1 MYSRAMVIVLIAMLL
16 GIAVPVTGVELKVNG
31 GFGHPG
37 DRVSVAVDLAEGTG
51 VAIVSFDLFYDSG
64 ALVLEEAK
72 RTGLGESF
80 DLADTTLAPGKFGAS
95 HLSVDGLSE
104 SSGIITSL
112 TFLIKEGVSGDTDLR
127 LMNIEVKDKDGI
139 PLETVSL
146 DGKIEIQS
154 RPVIPAPVASFTADP
169 TRGEAPMTVAFA
181 DESSGEIESLT
192 WDFGDGLTSTDTAPL
207 HTYEEAGIFI
217 ATLTATGPGGSDT
230 AAQAI
235 DVVPAGAVVLFEE
248 DFEVDVS
255 SRWAIRDEDGD
266 GQSWYLDAEAAHSGT
281 SGIRSY
287 YNAAGNN
294 DWLVSSSIDLPA
306 SGKITLSFW
315 AKSGDAKFLESF
327 DVKLSTTGRDGLA
340 DFQTILGSVVD
351 APAEW
356 REYQYDLSAHAGRSV
371 YVAIQHVSVD
381 EHRLM
386 VDDFRVV
393 GTDGQASASPPVA
406 SFVAVPLAGDAPLVV
421 NFTDASS
428 GEITSRSWDFGDG
441 ATSAE
446 TNPSHTYSGAGT
458 YTATLT
464 VTGPGG
470 SATHTQE
477 IVVSAVVVP
486 APVASFVAA
495 PLTGEAPLTVQFT
508 DASSG
513 EITSRS
519 WDFGDGATSAETSPS
534 HTYETAG
541 EYTVT
546 LMVSGPGGSVAI
558 TQEIAVAAAAIPA
571 PTASFTTSATGGEAP
586 LTVSF
591 ADASSGEIT
600 SRSWDFGD
608 GSSSAETSPSH
619 TYSAA
624 GTYTVTLTV
633 TGSGGSATHTQ
644 SIEVT
649 APVLVLT
656 AFFTSSAISGDAPLA
671 VDFTDASSGEIT
683 SRSWDFGDG
692 GSSAE
697 TDPAHTYTAA
707 GTYTVALTVNGPG
720 GSATHTQMIEVRLAT
735 IPAPVASFT
744 ASRLIGDAPLAVDFT
759 DASSGEITSRQWDF
773 GDGGSSKEASPSHTY
788 DVAGSYTVTLTVS
801 GPGGSATHAQ
811 KVVASTAG
819 EPVPVL
825 ILNVEYFIDQDP
837 GFGQGVSVP
846 VSAGADIIAD
856 FAVDLSG
863 VEEGVHT
870 LYVRAMDAG
879 GIWSLAQA
887 RPFFKQRVGGLD
899 PRPHVAA
906 MEYYIDQDP
915 GFGQGVSVPVSTGAD
930 IIADFAVDLS
940 GVEEGVHTLY
950 VRAMDAGGIW
960 SLAQARPFFKQR
972 VGGLDPRPH
981 IAAIDYFFIDKE
993 DGTRTQTFTYAD
1005 FTPAPDLEADFSMDL
1020 AGLDGEYDLFVYA
1033 RDEKNARSFGL
1044 IKPVTVEFIAAAPQA
1059 QNDTV
1064 RTVPDAAITID
1075 VLANDFDPDGTPLQ
1089 VIALTPPENGTATIV
1104 GDTLV
1109 VYTPDSGFEGEDTF
1123 SYTILD
1129 GHADTATGT
1138 ATIKIKQPNRAPEVS
1153 SAVVDFALSPGID
1166 SFTRN
1171 LDEEPAVF
1179 SDADGDALIYAA
1191 TSADEAIVRVEV
1203 EGTTLTGTFIT
1214 SGSAQI
1220 VVTATDEE
1228 GASASTAFNVEGT
1241 PAGPV
1246 SMDFDLADGD
1256 QEQRQTGGAAA
1267 GKVYELQ
1274 FNVGDAPEIS
1284 GWSATIEYDP
1294 EQLRYVSGSFQP
1306 GSFIPGL
1313 LGLVEEKEGSAGV
1326 GGTVL
1331 GSDQK
1336 NSGEGTLGIASFE
1349 VLEGFKDSTDLI
1361 ITQISFRRTD
1371 GQEDKRTVHAAATIA
1386 SAVPL
1391 VGDFSGDEK
1400 VDFADFF
1407 LFADHFGQAAGD
1419 SGFDGLYDLDG
1430 SGQVDFADFFLFA
1443 DYFGTEARGKLVSL
1457 ARQLLGLPESARLE
1471 QNFPNPFNA
1480 STTIRFTIP
1489 QSARVDLT
1497 VYNLS
1502 GQAVARLVSDFLEA
1516 GGYTWRWDGRDASGR
1531 ELASGMYLYRL
1542 QAGVE
1547 VETRKLLMLK

>member
-1 MYSRAMVIVLIAMLL
+1 MKQTIQKGHLVMYSRAMVIVLIAMLL

-683 SRSWDFGDG
+683 SR
-692 GSSAE
+692 
-697 TDPAHTYTAA
+697 
-707 GTYTVALTVNGPG
+707 
-720 GSATHTQMIEVRLAT
+720 
-735 IPAPVASFT
+735 
-744 ASRLIGDAPLAVDFT
+744 
-759 DASSGEITSRQWDF
+759 QWDF

-870 LYVRAMDAG
+870 LYVRARDAG
-879 GIWSLAQA
+879 G
-887 RPFFKQRVGGLD
+887 V
-899 PRPHVAA
+899 
-906 MEYYIDQDP
+906 
-915 GFGQGVSVPVSTGAD
+915 
-930 IIADFAVDLS
+930 
-940 GVEEGVHTLY
+940 
-950 VRAMDAGGIW
+950 W

>member
-421 NFTDASS
+421 NFTEASS
-428 GEITSRSWDFGDG
+428 GD
-441 ATSAE
+441 
-446 TNPSHTYSGAGT
+446 
-458 YTATLT
+458 
-464 VTGPGG
+464 
-470 SATHTQE
+470 
-477 IVVSAVVVP
+477 
-486 APVASFVAA
+486 
-495 PLTGEAPLTVQFT
+495 
-508 DASSG
+508 
-513 EITSRS
+513 ITSRS

-656 AFFTSSAISGDAPLA
+656 AFFTSSAIS
-671 VDFTDASSGEIT
+671 
-683 SRSWDFGDG
+683 
-692 GSSAE
+692 
-697 TDPAHTYTAA
+697 
-707 GTYTVALTVNGPG
+707 
-720 GSATHTQMIEVRLAT
+720 
-735 IPAPVASFT
+735 
-744 ASRLIGDAPLAVDFT
+744 GDAPLAVDFT

-950 VRAMDAGGIW
+950 VRARDAGGVW